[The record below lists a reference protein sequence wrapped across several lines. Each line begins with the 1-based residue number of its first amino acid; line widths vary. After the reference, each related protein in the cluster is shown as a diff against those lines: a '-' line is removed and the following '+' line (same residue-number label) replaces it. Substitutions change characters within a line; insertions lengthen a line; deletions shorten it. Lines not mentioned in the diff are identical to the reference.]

1 LILETSPSEITL
13 DQLAIGS
20 RLLVRSKTDW
30 RFAAISKIVD
40 ERVVLTVCSPKGG
53 TYRLRR
59 ESDTVVISDGILY
72 ILPYECEDTWRDNF
86 GRYDVRW

>member
-1 LILETSPSEITL
+1 MEIAGEVMLSDLPT
-13 DQLAIGS
+13 GS
-20 RLLVRSKTDW
+20 RLLVRSKLDW
-30 RFAAISKIVD
+30 RFAAVSKVVE

-59 ESDTVVISDGILY
+59 QSDTLIVRDGLLY
-72 ILPYECEDTWRDNF
+72 ILPYECDDTWRENF

>member
-1 LILETSPSEITL
+1 MEPAETQVTTL
-13 DQLAIGS
+13 DKLAIGT

-30 RFAAISKIVD
+30 RFASIAKVVE

-59 ESDTVVISDGILY
+59 EPDTTILLEGKLY
-72 ILPYECEDTWRDNF
+72 ILPYECSDTWRDNF
-86 GRYDVRW
+86 GRYDSRW

>member
-1 LILETSPSEITL
+1 MPEAAPASTTL

-30 RFAAISKIVD
+30 RFAAISKVVE

-59 ESDTVVISDGILY
+59 DLDTTVIRDGILY
-72 ILPYECEDTWRDNF
+72 ILPYECDDTWRDNF
-86 GRYDVRW
+86 SRYDVRW

>member
-1 LILETSPSEITL
+1 MEPARTETTL

-30 RFAAISKIVD
+30 RFAAISKVVD

-59 ESDTVVISDGILY
+59 GSDTVVVSDGVLY

-86 GRYDVRW
+86 GHYDVRW

>member
-1 LILETSPSEITL
+1 MYQPPPASLTL
-13 DQLAIGS
+13 DQLAVGS

-30 RFAAISKIVD
+30 RFAAISRVVE

-59 ESDTVVISDGILY
+59 DLDTIVIRDGLLY
-72 ILPYECEDTWRDNF
+72 ILPYECDDTWRDNF
-86 GRYDVRW
+86 SRYDVRW